1 MNQNNVSNP
10 SYQWQAGIRMM
21 SPTRVLFFYCLP
33 NLWRE
38 CTWRKMGICWGAGQG
53 GERCLR
59 DGTRQ
64 PLLEF
69 EFKQRWF
76 QEGQFWLSLTLKI
89 SNWKW
94 FLLMEWDCNT
104 HVTVVKPLKSPRPRG
119 KMGSGAAE
127 SRGRRK
133 VAKKVPL
140 LPGDRVYL
148 LVDKTT
154 EQLCIM

>member
-1 MNQNNVSNP
+1 MSVIHLTNDKRAFRWWAPCVFYSFIVSPISEENVPGEKWGS
-10 SYQWQAGIRMM
+10 AG
-21 SPTRVLFFYCLP
+21 
-33 NLWRE
+33 
-38 CTWRKMGICWGAGQG
+38 GQG
-53 GERCLR
+53 GKRCLR

-89 SNWKW
+89 SNWNW
-94 FLLMEWDCNT
+94 FLLMEWDCIT
-104 HVTVVKPLKSPRPRG
+104 RVTVVKPLKSPRPGG

-133 VAKKVPL
+133 VAKKVTL